1 MGQQDRLGSLRVSL
15 TRHDGLRVSL
25 RLGSQRV
32 DQLGDLDGDVADR
45 VADPHAEH
53 RSHLVIARTSRA
65 QATADLRA
73 NPVDQAA
80 LHRAVDVL
88 VGGCGYEGT
97 VRDVPTQLVK
107 PVQHGLQVGVGE
119 ESGPVQNLRVRLRGE
134 HVIGGE
140 HPVEVGRHGQR
151 KHGLRRVA
159 GKAAAP
165 ERALVRAVLVQ
176 RTGVGRTVICH

>member
-1 MGQQDRLGSLRVSL
+1 MGQQDRLGSLGVRL
-15 TRHDGLRVSL
+15 TRHDRLRVSL

-32 DQLGDLDGDVADR
+32 NQLGDLDGDVANR

-53 RSHLVIARTSRA
+53 RGHLVVAGTSRA
-65 QATADLRA
+65 QATADFRA

-88 VGGCGYEGT
+88 VRRCGDEGT
-97 VRDVPTQLVK
+97 VRDVPTQLVQ
-107 PVQHGLQVGVGE
+107 PVQHGLQVSVRE
-119 ESGPVQNLRVRLRGE
+119 ESGPVQHLGVRLRGE
-134 HVIGGE
+134 HVIRGE
-140 HPVEVGRHGQR
+140 HPVEVGGHGQR
-151 KHGLRRVA
+151 EHGLRRAA